1 MRRALLIA
9 VLVLV
14 GCDEPAGDLRFHT
27 PQATM
32 QTLFDVYGVAELSQ
46 QEVQRRMQERGRF
59 HLQDPETYEK
69 CFADWHGPEDEGA
82 AGYVFGVLAVAK
94 GELRITITGDRADVI
109 PQTEGGA
116 ANHVV
121 MRHAHGEWKIV
132 LRESVPALVR
142 RRLFDVY
149 RGTKTLHEEQGTA
162 AANR

>member
-1 MRRALLIA
+1 MRVALLMGLLA
-9 VLVLV
+9 LTA
-14 GCDEPAGDLRFHT
+14 CDEPQGDLRFHT
-27 PQATM
+27 PQATVH
-32 QTLFDVYGVAELSQ
+32 TLFDVYGVADLSQ

-59 HLQDPETYEK
+59 HLQDPETYRL

-82 AGYVFGVLAVAK
+82 AGFVFGVLAVAK

-121 MRHAHGEWKIV
+121 LKLTDGEWKII
-132 LRESVPALVR
+132 LRESVPAHVR

-149 RGTKTLHEEQGTA
+149 RSTKTLHEEQGTA
-162 AANR
+162 VAN